1 MLRKAGR
8 KKEGGAEKIR
18 LSGVDVLL
26 LLFVVFFFFLISP
39 WHVST
44 APHERDIFLKVAAKL
59 EMYLTIKLSLFLFSL
74 GFAELN
80 AGVT

>member
-18 LSGVDVLL
+18 LSGVDVF